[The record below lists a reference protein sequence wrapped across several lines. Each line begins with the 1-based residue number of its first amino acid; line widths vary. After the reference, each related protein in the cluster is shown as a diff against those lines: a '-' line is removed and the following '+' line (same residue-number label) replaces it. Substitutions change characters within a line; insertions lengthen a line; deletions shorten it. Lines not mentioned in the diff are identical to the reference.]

1 MSAFVSPPM
10 HARKATLLVAFMWVA
25 YLLNYCDRQAV
36 FAMFPSL
43 KADLGMSDKQLGLT
57 GAMFLWVYA
66 FGCPVAGHLADRYS
80 KRRLVV
86 FSLALWSLVT
96 IATGLASSAFALLAL
111 RAAMGISE
119 ALFMPTAIALT
130 ANAHPPALRSRAISL
145 LTTAQIAGTIAGSWF
160 GGWMADRGH
169 WRSAFFILGAIGLL
183 YAVPYFWFL
192 HSTPE
197 DDPSKLVPAESP
209 LAAFVLLKVKS
220 FRILCLIF
228 PVFVFGL
235 WLLYGWLPAFL
246 HDKFFLTQSEAAYN
260 ATIFVQLTTAIG
272 LLGGGTLA
280 DALYRRTKAS
290 RLWLMAASLVFCAP
304 CLHALGNSDTLQ
316 STRFAAAGFGL
327 FSGLLMGNIFPA
339 AFDFVPIQ
347 TRASAVGMLNFCAAI
362 MSGFA
367 TLFGGVW
374 KESLGIGRL
383 LSLTALAYTGA
394 ALVLVFG
401 IKTFFPSDFEQNN
414 APSPPIS

>member
-1 MSAFVSPPM
+1 MSASHSPPM
-10 HARKATLLVAFMWVA
+10 DARKATLLVAFMWVA

-66 FGCPVAGHLADRYS
+66 FGCPIAGHIADRFS

-96 IATGLASSAFALLAL
+96 IATGLANSAFTLLAL

-119 ALFMPTAIALT
+119 SLFMPTAIALT
-130 ANAHPPALRSRAISL
+130 ATAHPPALRSRAISL
-145 LTTAQIAGTIAGSWF
+145 LTTAQIAGTVAGSWF

-169 WRSAFFILGAIGLL
+169 WRTAFFILGAIGLL

-197 DDPSKLVPAESP
+197 DVPTKPDSAEAP

-220 FRILCLIF
+220 FRLLCLIF

-235 WLLYGWLPAFL
+235 WLLYGWLPTFL
-246 HDKFFLTQSEAAYN
+246 HEKFSLSQSEAAYN

-280 DALYRRTKAS
+280 DSLYRRTKAS
-290 RLWLMAASLVFCAP
+290 RLWLMSASLVLCAP

-339 AFDFVPIQ
+339 TFDFVPIQ
-347 TRASAVGMLNFCAAI
+347 TRASAVGILNFCAAI
-362 MSGFA
+362 ISGFA

-374 KESLGIGRL
+374 KQSLGIGRL
-383 LSLTALAYTGA
+383 LSLTAIAYTGA
-394 ALVLVFG
+394 ALVLIFG
-401 IKTFFPSDFEQNN
+401 IKTFFPRDFERNN
-414 APSPPIS
+414 SPSPRIS

>member
-169 WRSAFFILGAIGLL
+169 WRSAFFILGRSGFCIKFPIFGS
-183 YAVPYFWFL
+183 
-192 HSTPE
+192 STP
-197 DDPSKLVPAESP
+197 P
-209 LAAFVLLKVKS
+209 L
-220 FRILCLIF
+220 
-228 PVFVFGL
+228 
-235 WLLYGWLPAFL
+235 
-246 HDKFFLTQSEAAYN
+246 
-260 ATIFVQLTTAIG
+260 
-272 LLGGGTLA
+272 
-280 DALYRRTKAS
+280 
-290 RLWLMAASLVFCAP
+290 
-304 CLHALGNSDTLQ
+304 
-316 STRFAAAGFGL
+316 
-327 FSGLLMGNIFPA
+327 
-339 AFDFVPIQ
+339 
-347 TRASAVGMLNFCAAI
+347 
-362 MSGFA
+362 
-367 TLFGGVW
+367 
-374 KESLGIGRL
+374 
-383 LSLTALAYTGA
+383 
-394 ALVLVFG
+394 
-401 IKTFFPSDFEQNN
+401 
-414 APSPPIS
+414 